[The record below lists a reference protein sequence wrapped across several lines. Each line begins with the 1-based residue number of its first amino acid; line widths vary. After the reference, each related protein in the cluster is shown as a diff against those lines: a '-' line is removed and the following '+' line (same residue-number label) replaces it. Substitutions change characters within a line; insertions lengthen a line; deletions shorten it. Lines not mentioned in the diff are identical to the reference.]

1 MSRSRPLRLLL
12 AAALTAGLAGACGA
26 EEADAELGVGDLR
39 GLYPAPAPPVATA
52 TELPGEAAYAS
63 SAGLLAGGGSVS
75 ADADGTTLLAT
86 DRGLV
91 AYDPTTHEERWR
103 TDVAGGVCALS
114 EVVDGRVALLLDA
127 RGTYGRCDRVGVV
140 DVDRGALRWSRP
152 LGDAEYLFDRS
163 VALGRDRVYAGGE
176 CGAVLTFAVDSGA
189 PRTPLLARDE
199 VCGHANAMA
208 GGVVALYEDGET
220 PDTPDDAGT
229 GWIPPYDGAARLRVL
244 DAADGSERWSTTVE
258 RRGADLHGIV
268 SAEPLVLDVSQRG
281 HRTMRRYGPGGRFL
295 GHLGAQ
301 LGPSDGFTVV
311 ARSDDVLV
319 GTYEAIGGYRAYDLR
334 TGQELWR
341 VPTTDRWLAGA
352 DDDGL
357 VWTQPARVRGDPDG
371 PTWAIQ
377 SQVVRTSATDPAD
390 AVLVGA
396 LPGDDVT
403 AGSVL
408 GDDLLVRDA
417 GRTEVLPLGA
427 GVGPAPEPWTYAA
440 GAVPWADG
448 DVRPDG
454 LADVCASVGRGAL
467 ATVGLRTDLPAPA
480 DCHWLETADPAYLD
494 AELQVDVEAV
504 APEAGIEGSQE
515 AVTAADAARARYDH
529 THRRWPDLTG
539 LGDAAR
545 TRTTQSADARRS
557 SAGVEVL
564 AGNVVVRVGARVEA
578 QISDTL
584 DGVVPAADL
593 QRVVTR
599 VAEDVLADLDLPGA
613 TPDLPGAGAPGPV
626 GAAPDV
632 CRLLAD
638 ALPAA
643 VPADRRTDL
652 SAGDAVSTCRWEVPS
667 GRSGTSLTVTAFAVP
682 AARVAD
688 RQGRVRSA
696 VAVARGLPGAGERYP
711 AGGAGAYFSDTSD
724 PGEYVSQVLTLRR
737 ANLVVTVDGT
747 AFEEPL
753 PTDLEADL
761 VRVGRRVLDGASRD
775 VPDATRR

>member
-1 MSRSRPLRLLL
+1 
-12 AAALTAGLAGACGA
+12 
-26 EEADAELGVGDLR
+26 
-39 GLYPAPAPPVATA
+39 
-52 TELPGEAAYAS
+52 
-63 SAGLLAGGGSVS
+63 
-75 ADADGTTLLAT
+75 
-86 DRGLV
+86 
-91 AYDPTTHEERWR
+91 
-103 TDVAGGVCALS
+103 
-114 EVVDGRVALLLDA
+114 
-127 RGTYGRCDRVGVV
+127 
-140 DVDRGALRWSRP
+140 
-152 LGDAEYLFDRS
+152 
-163 VALGRDRVYAGGE
+163 
-176 CGAVLTFAVDSGA
+176 
-189 PRTPLLARDE
+189 
-199 VCGHANAMA
+199 
-208 GGVVALYEDGET
+208 
-220 PDTPDDAGT
+220 
-229 GWIPPYDGAARLRVL
+229 
-244 DAADGSERWSTTVE
+244 
-258 RRGADLHGIV
+258 
-268 SAEPLVLDVSQRG
+268 
-281 HRTMRRYGPGGRFL
+281 MRRYGPGGRFL

-311 ARSDDVLV
+311 ARSGDVLV

-515 AVTAADAARARYDH
+515 AVTAADAARARYDD

-626 GAAPDV
+626 AP
-632 CRLLAD
+632 
-638 ALPAA
+638 P
-643 VPADRRTDL
+643 RT
-652 SAGDAVSTCRWEVPS
+652 SAGSSPTRCRRPCPRTVVRTSRPATRSRPALGGAVRSQRHEPDGDRVRRAGGPRRRPAGAGEI
-667 GRSGTSLTVTAFAVP
+667 GRRRGPGP
-682 AARVAD
+682 AGGRRALSR
-688 RQGRVRSA
+688 RRRGGLFQRHQRPGRVR
-696 VAVARGLPGAGERYP
+696 LPGAHAASREPRGDRRRHGLRGAP
-711 AGGAGAYFSDTSD
+711 PHRPRGGPGARGP
-724 PGEYVSQVLTLRR
+724 PGPGRR
-737 ANLVVTVDGT
+737 LPRCARRHAPLK
-747 AFEEPL
+747 L
-753 PTDLEADL
+753 PTG
-761 VRVGRRVLDGASRD
+761 RVCGYRITA
-775 VPDATRR
+775 